1 MNVLITGASGI
12 IGREIVKDLSS
23 RHKLCLLDSK
33 PFPNRASIITDLSQ
47 YNDNT
52 ISSGYHNSKLKR
64 WTDAFKAVEVV
75 VHLAVEANLHS
86 TMLHVP
92 HNDIQLTWNVFQ
104 AATKHCVHRIVYAS
118 SNWAVK
124 ALELELAPACYKSN
138 GPKIG
143 SDAYPRP
150 KTYYGISKACGEITG
165 RMMVEDKEL
174 NSFVAVRIGSYNPNP
189 TKDEHYRQLGITKN
203 DLCSLFRSSVEAEFN
218 GFHVVYGVSAQK
230 KAPYDLSYTRRLLSW
245 KPKELP

>member
-23 RHKLCLLDSK
+23 RHKLRLLDCK
-33 PFPNRASIITDLSQ
+33 PFPDRASIIADLTQ
-47 YNDNT
+47 YNNNT
-52 ISSGYHNSKLKR
+52 ISSGYYNSKLKR
-64 WTDAFKAVEVV
+64 WSDVFKEAGVV
-75 VHLAVEANLHS
+75 VHLAKS
-86 TMLHVP
+86 TTSNPTLQQTI
-92 HNDIQLTWNVFQ
+92 HNDMQLTWNVFQ
-104 AATKHCVHRIVYAS
+104 AAIKHRIRRIVYAS
-118 SNWAVK
+118 SNWVVK
-124 ALELELAPACYKSN
+124 VLELELAPACYKSN

-150 KTYYGISKACGEITG
+150 KTYYGITKACGEITG

-174 NSFVAVRIGSYNPNP
+174 DSFVAVRIGSYNPNP
-189 TKDEHYRQLGITKN
+189 TKDERYRQLGITKN
-203 DLCSLFRSSVEAEFN
+203 DLCSLFRSCVEAEFN

>member
-1 MNVLITGASGI
+1 MNVLIAGASGI

-23 RHKLCLLDSK
+23 RHKLRLLDCK
-33 PFPNRASIITDLSQ
+33 PFPDRASIIADLTQ
-47 YNDNT
+47 YNNNT
-52 ISSGYHNSKLKR
+52 ILSGYYNSKLKR
-64 WTDAFKAVEVV
+64 WSDVFKEAEVV
-75 VHLAVEANLHS
+75 VHLAKS
-86 TMLHVP
+86 TTSNPMLQQTI
-92 HNDIQLTWNVFQ
+92 HNDMQLTWNVFQ
-104 AATKHCVHRIVYAS
+104 AAIKHRIRRIVYAS

-150 KTYYGISKACGEITG
+150 KTYYGITKACGEITG

-174 NSFVAVRIGSYNPNP
+174 DSFVAVRIGIYNPNP
-189 TKDEHYRQLGITKN
+189 TKDERYRQLGITKN

>member
-23 RHKLCLLDSK
+23 RHKLRLLDCK
-33 PFPNRASIITDLSQ
+33 PFPDSASIITDLSQ
-47 YNDNT
+47 CDGEVRLNNC
-52 ISSGYHNSKLKR
+52 HNYKLKR
-64 WTDAFKAVEVV
+64 WADAFKAVEVV
-75 VHLAVEANLHS
+75 VHLAVDASLFS
-86 TMLHVP
+86 TWR
-92 HNDIQLTWNVFQ
+92 HNNIQLTWNVFQ
-104 AATKHCVHRIVYAS
+104 ATTKHRVRRVVYAS

-124 ALELELAPACYKSN
+124 ALELELAPACYSPN

-143 SDAYPRP
+143 SNAYPRP
-150 KTYYGISKACGEITG
+150 KTPYGIGKACGELTG

-189 TKDEHYRQLGITKN
+189 TKDEPYRQLGITKN
-203 DLCSLFRSSVEAEFN
+203 DLCSLFRSCVEAEFN
-218 GFHVVYGVSAQK
+218 GFHVAYGVSAQK

>member
-1 MNVLITGASGI
+1 MRIVITGASGL
-12 IGREIVKDLSS
+12 IGKEIVEDLSE
-23 RHKLCLLDSK
+23 HHELCLLDCK
-33 PFPNRASIITDLSQ
+33 PFPNRTSIIADLTK

-52 ISSGYHNSKLKR
+52 ISIGYNNSKLKR
-64 WTDAFKAVEVV
+64 WSDAFKEAEAV
-75 VHLAVEANLHS
+75 VHLAKS
-86 TMLHVP
+86 TTSNPTLQQTI
-92 HNDIQLTWNVFQ
+92 HNDMQLTWNVFQ
-104 AATKHCVHRIVYAS
+104 AAIKHRIRRLVYAS

-150 KTYYGISKACGEITG
+150 KTYYGITKACGEITG
-165 RMMVEDKEL
+165 RMMVDDKEL

-189 TKDEHYRQLGITKN
+189 TKGEHYRQLGITKN
-203 DLCSLFRSSVEAEFN
+203 DLCSLFRSCIEAKFE

-230 KAPYDLSYTRRLLSW
+230 ISPYDLSYTTRLLSW